1 MSEADRAHIDATR
14 EIARVYFNEG
24 TELDLSISPLAELDK
39 IPINIATLKGLSVL
53 DLSGTNVSDLK
64 PIGDMT
70 SLQILNLTR
79 TRVDDLAPL
88 AAMMEMEEL
97 YLDDT
102 PVDDLAPLADIM
114 PIRKLGLNRTK
125 VTDLRPIRG
134 MALTK
139 NTGPAGLNFLDTP
152 ATYRDGILMRLSLIE
167 DEFER
172 TRQTLAYLN
181 TLPLWPEPC
190 TPETSGDGSPP
201 APIGAIPEPPAPLTE
216 VRTAETHIKTLL
228 RNALVTRVTAATLS
242 AQIAGALQ
250 GVPATQGNELVP
262 ILQMMAEVGE
272 VLGHLADDRPTD
284 DSAARK
290 RQLLLRI
297 AQLEAIVARLTT
309 ALGDADKA
317 REAAEALAQ
326 KTGFMASFSQSAGT
340 AAGAGIVTLIA
351 VGVPTAAAYFLGV
364 DNRLVK
370 AFLTVIG
377 NLPGA

>member
-1 MSEADRAHIDATR
+1 LRP
-14 EIARVYFNEG
+14 V
-24 TELDLSISPLAELDK
+24 
-39 IPINIATLKGLSVL
+39 
-53 DLSGTNVSDLK
+53 
-64 PIGDMT
+64 
-70 SLQILNLTR
+70 
-79 TRVDDLAPL
+79 
-88 AAMMEMEEL
+88 AAMVGL
-97 YLDDT
+97 
-102 PVDDLAPLADIM
+102 VAGAPGAFYY
-114 PIRKLGLNRTK
+114 N
-125 VTDLRPIRG
+125 
-134 MALTK
+134 
-139 NTGPAGLNFLDTP
+139 NTP
-152 ATYRDGILMRLSLIE
+152 ATRRDGALMRLSQIE
-167 DEFER
+167 DRHER
-172 TRQTLAYLN
+172 ARQTFAYLN
-181 TLPLWPEPC
+181 TLPLWPEPY
-190 TPETSGDGSPP
+190 TPETSGGGSPP
-201 APIGAIPEPPAPLTE
+201 APIGAIPEPPAPLPE